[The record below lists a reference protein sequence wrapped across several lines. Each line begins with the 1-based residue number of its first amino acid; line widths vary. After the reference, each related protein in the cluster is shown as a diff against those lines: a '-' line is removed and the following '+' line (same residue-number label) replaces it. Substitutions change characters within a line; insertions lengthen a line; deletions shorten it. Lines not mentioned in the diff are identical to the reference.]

1 MCVIFFLRRQGT
13 FFFRNPI
20 NFVTDDVN
28 ELMNKLPISTNL
40 SGLEI
45 LIPNGHDIILT
56 KFLFV
61 LKFS

>member
-1 MCVIFFLRRQGT
+1 MCDFFSEEAGNIFLR
-13 FFFRNPI
+13 NPV

-28 ELMNKLPISTNL
+28 ELINKLPISTNL